1 MSIEKGPLDIIIKHM
16 KIKPNILIEFLGY
29 LKIKSLQ
36 TKSDEEFYDIAFT
49 YEIVNA
55 GTELAFYD
63 ALSDKRLSKS
73 YQILLYRKIL
83 EAMVLRMLPQF
94 FEFSKENFR
103 IFKWHVNNVDV
114 GAKECEK
121 YRKLLKLSKSSNI
134 KRAIRQNPFLF
145 LHGISELTYYTNE
158 ENPYA
163 TVISDVSKVIKD
175 KADNPKYKELAEII
189 DSFHSLSGLLIHQ
202 SSSRVIDIIN
212 LDKSNSIISKTD
224 KFIERTI
231 KKEIEKTGATI
242 YNFHNLLVNEYK
254 TYKEDHDGIPYLSKI
269 INCKDLNLIPSIDE
283 SCKNFSNFFHE
294 LVDIVT
300 HSDYHFLQLLTEV
313 VDNIIICL
321 SYLKTPIKYPFLL
334 SSLKQNAE
342 KFAVFAE
349 LLSHSNTEAC
359 ALYKKYFNASII
371 AAAHIQWETVYVDN
385 LKIYRLKEFYNEEKM
400 SIHFN
405 DYAKRVLNNP
415 FYVLTK
421 KNLSYSASVNEFFKD
436 LNSEEADRYFRAY
449 TTSVKL
455 SHVTGN
461 AITMDYDK
469 FERKTKV
476 ALQIYIDFINKY
488 IILLDHTEFGK
499 NLFYTKKA
507 SDALNKVSVSFQELL
522 QKLY

>member
-1 MSIEKGPLDIIIKHM
+1 M
-16 KIKPNILIEFLGY
+16 KIKPNTLIEFLGY
-29 LKIKSLQ
+29 LKIKSLE

-55 GTELAFYD
+55 GAELSFYD
-63 ALSDKRLSKS
+63 TLSDKVLSKS

-103 IFKWHVNNVDV
+103 IFKWHVNKIDV

-134 KRAIRQNPFLF
+134 KKAIKQNPFLF
-145 LHGISELTYYTNE
+145 LHGIPELTYYTNE

-202 SSSRVIDIIN
+202 SSSQVINI
-212 LDKSNSIISKTD
+212 LSSYKSNSLIAKTD

-231 KKEIEKTGATI
+231 KKEIEKTGSTL
-242 YNFHNLLVNEYK
+242 YNFHNLLVKEY
-254 TYKEDHDGIPYLSKI
+254 TAYKKDHEGIPYLNKI
-269 INCKDLNLIPSIDE
+269 INIKDLNLIPSIDE
-283 SCKNFSNFFHE
+283 SYKNFSKSFHE
-294 LVDIVT
+294 LVNIIT
-300 HSDYHFLQLLTEV
+300 RSDCHFLQLLAEIIDT
-313 VDNIIICL
+313 IIICL
-321 SYLKTPIKYPFLL
+321 AYLKTPIKYPFLL

-349 LLSHSNTEAC
+349 LLCHSDTEALS
-359 ALYKKYFNASII
+359 LYKKYLHASLI
-371 AAAHIQWETVYVDN
+371 AVAHIVWETVSEDN
-385 LKIYRLKEFYNEEKM
+385 LKVDKLKEFYDEEKM
-400 SIHFN
+400 PIHFN
-405 DYAKRVLNNP
+405 DYAKKVLSNP

-436 LNSEEADRYFRAY
+436 LNSEEADKYFRAY

-469 FERKTKV
+469 FDKKTNV
-476 ALQIYIDFINKY
+476 TLQIYIDFINKY

-507 SDALNKVSVSFQELL
+507 SDALHKVSVSFQELL
-522 QKLY
+522 QNLY